1 LCKIRLTKD
10 DSNKNGL
17 SLMPTSV
24 QRNKMKKS
32 LSNDLPST
40 NTTIL
45 ALEAS
50 ASQLSIA
57 LMRDGCLLATR
68 QHLAAHGHAVGIVP
82 LTIETLHEAGETFDA
97 ITHVATGCGPG
108 SFTGIR
114 VTLAAAKGFCMAY
127 QAVGVGISGLQ
138 ALAGAASDAAPH
150 VTSACLTLADTRRG
164 TLYAQI
170 FDGDAQPASHI
181 FESSVTNLPRL
192 IDGDL
197 LASGLR
203 IVGAERAAVAD
214 SLNTAGVSTTLPP
227 VEDMPTASMIAH
239 LAAAQIKRGETT
251 PLEPLYLADPRLGPQ
266 KKSG

>member
-1 LCKIRLTKD
+1 
-10 DSNKNGL
+10 
-17 SLMPTSV
+17 
-24 QRNKMKKS
+24 MKKS
-32 LSNDLPST
+32 LSADLPST
-40 NTTIL
+40 NATIL

-57 LMRDGCLLATR
+57 LMRDGHLLATR

-97 ITHVATGCGPG
+97 ITHVAAGCGPG

-114 VTLAAAKGFCMAY
+114 VTLAAAKGFCIAH
-127 QAVGVGISGLQ
+127 QAVGVGISGLH
-138 ALAGAASDAAPH
+138 ALAGAASHADPH
-150 VTSACLTLADTRRG
+150 ATSACLTLADTRRG

-170 FDGDAQPASHI
+170 FDGDAQPLGDI
-181 FESSVTNLPRL
+181 FESSVANLPRL

-197 LASGLR
+197 LASGLTISGLR
-203 IVGAERAAVAD
+203 IIGAERAAVAD
-214 SLNTAGVSTTLPP
+214 ALTTAGVSTTLPP

-239 LAAAQIKRGETT
+239 LAAAQIKRGEIT

>member
-1 LCKIRLTKD
+1 
-10 DSNKNGL
+10 
-17 SLMPTSV
+17 
-24 QRNKMKKS
+24 MKKS
-32 LSNDLPST
+32 LFADLPSASA
-40 NTTIL
+40 TIL

-57 LMRDGCLLATR
+57 VMRDGHLLATR
-68 QHLAAHGHAVGIVP
+68 QQLAAHGHAVGIVP

-97 ITHVATGCGPG
+97 ITHVAAGCGPG

-138 ALAGAASDAAPH
+138 ALAGAASHAEPH
-150 VTSACLTLADTRRG
+150 ATSACLTLADTRRG

-170 FDGDAQPASHI
+170 FDGDAKPVGDI
-181 FESSVTNLPRL
+181 FESSVANVPRL

-214 SLNTAGVSTTLPP
+214 ALNTAGVTTSFLP
-227 VEDMPTASMIAH
+227 VEDMPTASMIAQ
-239 LAAAQIKRGETT
+239 LAAAQIRRGETT

>member
-1 LCKIRLTKD
+1 
-10 DSNKNGL
+10 
-17 SLMPTSV
+17 
-24 QRNKMKKS
+24 MKKS
-32 LSNDLPST
+32 LSADLPST
-40 NTTIL
+40 SATIL

-57 LMRDGCLLATR
+57 LMRDGHLLATR

-97 ITHVATGCGPG
+97 ITHVAAGCGPG

-114 VTLAAAKGFCMAY
+114 VTLAAAKGFCMAH

-138 ALAGAASDAAPH
+138 ALAGAASHADPH
-150 VTSACLTLADTRRG
+150 ATSACLTLADTRRG

-170 FDGDAQPASHI
+170 FDGDAQPLGDI
-181 FESSVTNLPRL
+181 FESSVANLPRL

-197 LASGLR
+197 SASGLTISGLR

-214 SLNTAGVSTTLPP
+214 ALNTAGVSTTLPP

-239 LAAAQIKRGETT
+239 LAAAQIKRGEIT

>member
-1 LCKIRLTKD
+1 
-10 DSNKNGL
+10 
-17 SLMPTSV
+17 
-24 QRNKMKKS
+24 MKKS
-32 LSNDLPST
+32 LFADLAST
-40 NTTIL
+40 SVTIL

-57 LMRDGCLLATR
+57 VMRDGHLLATR

-97 ITHVATGCGPG
+97 ITHVAAGCGPG

-114 VTLAAAKGFCMAY
+114 VTLAAAKGFCMAH

-138 ALAGAASDAAPH
+138 ALAGAASHAEPH
-150 VTSACLTLADTRRG
+150 ATSACLKSACLTLADTRRG

-170 FDGDAQPASHI
+170 FDGDAQPVGDI
-181 FESSVTNLPRL
+181 FESSVANVPRL

-197 LASGLR
+197 LAFGLR
-203 IVGAERAAVAD
+203 IVGAERTAVAD
-214 SLNTAGVSTTLPP
+214 ALNTAGVTTTFPP
-227 VEDMPTASMIAH
+227 VEDMPTASMIAQ
-239 LAAAQIKRGETT
+239 LAAAQIRRGEMT
-251 PLEPLYLADPRLGPQ
+251 PLEPLYLADPRLGPK

>member
-1 LCKIRLTKD
+1 
-10 DSNKNGL
+10 
-17 SLMPTSV
+17 
-24 QRNKMKKS
+24 MKKS
-32 LSNDLPST
+32 LSADLPST
-40 NTTIL
+40 SATIL

-57 LMRDGCLLATR
+57 LMRDGHLLATR

-97 ITHVATGCGPG
+97 ITHVAAGCGPG

-114 VTLAAAKGFCMAY
+114 VTLAAAKGFCMAH

-138 ALAGAASDAAPH
+138 ALAGAASDAEPH
-150 VTSACLTLADTRRG
+150 ATSACLTLADTRRG

-170 FDGDAQPASHI
+170 FDGDAQPLGDI
-181 FESSVTNLPRL
+181 FESSVANVPRL

-197 LASGLR
+197 LASGLTISGLR

-214 SLNTAGVSTTLPP
+214 ALNTAGVSTTLPP

-239 LAAAQIKRGETT
+239 LAAAQIKRGEIT

>member
-1 LCKIRLTKD
+1 
-10 DSNKNGL
+10 
-17 SLMPTSV
+17 
-24 QRNKMKKS
+24 MKKS
-32 LSNDLPST
+32 LFADLPST
-40 NTTIL
+40 SATIL

-57 LMRDGCLLATR
+57 VMRDGHLLATR

-97 ITHVATGCGPG
+97 ITHVAAGCGPG

-114 VTLAAAKGFCMAY
+114 VTLAAAKGFCMAH

-138 ALAGAASDAAPH
+138 ALAGAASHAEPH
-150 VTSACLTLADTRRG
+150 ATSACLTLADTRRG

-170 FDGDAQPASHI
+170 FDGDAQPVGDI
-181 FESSVTNLPRL
+181 FESSVANVPRL

-197 LASGLR
+197 LASGLTIADQPIASLR

-214 SLNTAGVSTTLPP
+214 ALNTAGVTTSFPP
-227 VEDMPTASMIAH
+227 VEDMPTASMIAQ
-239 LAAAQIKRGETT
+239 LAAAQIRRGEMT

>member
-1 LCKIRLTKD
+1 
-10 DSNKNGL
+10 
-17 SLMPTSV
+17 
-24 QRNKMKKS
+24 MKKS
-32 LSNDLPST
+32 LSADLPST
-40 NTTIL
+40 SATIL

-57 LMRDGCLLATR
+57 LMRDGHLLATR

-97 ITHVATGCGPG
+97 ITHVAAGCGPG

-114 VTLAAAKGFCMAY
+114 VTLAAAKGFCMAH

-138 ALAGAASDAAPH
+138 ALAGAASDAEPH
-150 VTSACLTLADTRRG
+150 ATSACLTSACLTLADTRRG

-170 FDGDAQPASHI
+170 FDGDAQPLGDI
-181 FESSVTNLPRL
+181 FESSVANLPRL
-192 IDGDL
+192 IGADL
-197 LASGLR
+197 SVSGLR
-203 IVGAERAAVAD
+203 IIGAERAAVAD
-214 SLNTAGVSTTLPP
+214 ALTTAGVSTTLPP

-239 LAAAQIKRGETT
+239 LAAAQIKRGEIT

>member
-1 LCKIRLTKD
+1 
-10 DSNKNGL
+10 
-17 SLMPTSV
+17 
-24 QRNKMKKS
+24 MKKS
-32 LSNDLPST
+32 PTADLTST
-40 NTTIL
+40 SATIL

-57 LMRDGCLLATR
+57 VMRDGHLLATC
-68 QHLAAHGHAVGIVP
+68 QHLATHGHAIGIVP

-97 ITHVATGCGPG
+97 ITHVAAGCGPG

-114 VTLAAAKGFCMAY
+114 VTLAAAKGFCMAH

-138 ALAGAASDAAPH
+138 ALAGAASHADPH
-150 VTSACLTLADTRRG
+150 ATSACLTLADTRRG

-170 FDGDAQPASHI
+170 FDGDAQPLGDI
-181 FESSVTNLPRL
+181 FELSVANLPRL
-192 IDGDL
+192 IDVDL
-197 LASGLR
+197 SASGLSIANLR
-203 IVGAERAAVAD
+203 IVGVERAAVAD
-214 SLNTAGVSTTLPP
+214 ALNTAGVSTTLPP

-239 LAAAQIKRGETT
+239 LAAAQIKRGEIT

>member
-1 LCKIRLTKD
+1 
-10 DSNKNGL
+10 
-17 SLMPTSV
+17 
-24 QRNKMKKS
+24 MKKS
-32 LSNDLPST
+32 LSADLPST
-40 NTTIL
+40 SATIL

-57 LMRDGCLLATR
+57 LMRDGHLLAKR

-97 ITHVATGCGPG
+97 ITHVAAGCGPG

-114 VTLAAAKGFCMAY
+114 VTLAAAKGFCIAH

-138 ALAGAASDAAPH
+138 ALAGAASHAEPH
-150 VTSACLTLADTRRG
+150 ATSACLTLADTRRG

-170 FDGDAQPASHI
+170 FDGDAQPLGDI
-181 FESSVTNLPRL
+181 FESSVANLLRL

-197 LASGLR
+197 LASGLTISGLR

-214 SLNTAGVSTTLPP
+214 ALTTAGVSTTLPP

-239 LAAAQIKRGETT
+239 LAAAQIKRGEIT

>member
-1 LCKIRLTKD
+1 
-10 DSNKNGL
+10 
-17 SLMPTSV
+17 
-24 QRNKMKKS
+24 MKKS
-32 LSNDLPST
+32 LSADLPST
-40 NTTIL
+40 SATIL

-57 LMRDGCLLATR
+57 LMRDGHLLATR

-97 ITHVATGCGPG
+97 ITHVAAGCGPG

-114 VTLAAAKGFCMAY
+114 VTLAAAKGFCMALE
-127 QAVGVGISGLQ
+127 AVGVGISGLQ
-138 ALAGAASDAAPH
+138 ALAGAASHADPH
-150 VTSACLTLADTRRG
+150 ADPHATSACLTLADTRRG

-170 FDGDAQPASHI
+170 FDGDAQPLGDI
-181 FESSVTNLPRL
+181 FESSVANLPRL
-192 IDGDL
+192 IGADL
-197 LASGLR
+197 SVSGLR
-203 IVGAERAAVAD
+203 IIGTERATVAD
-214 SLNTAGVSTTLPP
+214 ALTTAGVSTTLPP

-239 LAAAQIKRGETT
+239 LAAAQIKRGEIT

>member
-1 LCKIRLTKD
+1 
-10 DSNKNGL
+10 
-17 SLMPTSV
+17 
-24 QRNKMKKS
+24 MKKS
-32 LSNDLPST
+32 LFVDLPST
-40 NTTIL
+40 NATIL

-57 LMRDGCLLATR
+57 LMRDGHLLATR

-97 ITHVATGCGPG
+97 ITHVAAGCGPG

-114 VTLAAAKGFCMAY
+114 VTLAAAKGFCMAH

-138 ALAGAASDAAPH
+138 ALAGAASHADPYA
-150 VTSACLTLADTRRG
+150 TSACLTLADTRRG

-170 FDGDAQPASHI
+170 FDGDAQPLGDI

-192 IDGDL
+192 IDGDS
-197 LASGLR
+197 LASGPTMSGLR

-214 SLNTAGVSTTLPP
+214 ALNTAGVSTTLPP
-227 VEDMPTASMIAH
+227 VEDMPTASMIAQ
-239 LAAAQIKRGETT
+239 LAAAQIKRGEVT

>member
-1 LCKIRLTKD
+1 
-10 DSNKNGL
+10 
-17 SLMPTSV
+17 
-24 QRNKMKKS
+24 MKKS
-32 LSNDLPST
+32 LSADLPST
-40 NTTIL
+40 NATIL

-57 LMRDGCLLATR
+57 LMRDGHLLATR

-82 LTIETLHEAGETFDA
+82 LSIETLHEAGETFDV
-97 ITHVATGCGPG
+97 ITHVAAGCGPG

-114 VTLAAAKGFCMAY
+114 VTLAAAKGCCIAH
-127 QAVGVGISGLQ
+127 QAVGVGISGVQ
-138 ALAGAASDAAPH
+138 ALAGAASHADPH
-150 VTSACLTLADTRRG
+150 ATSACLTLADTRRG

-170 FDGDAQPASHI
+170 FDGDAQPLGDI

-197 LASGLR
+197 LASGLTISGLR

-214 SLNTAGVSTTLPP
+214 ALNTAGVSTTLPP
-227 VEDMPTASMIAH
+227 VEDMPTASMIAQ
-239 LAAAQIKRGETT
+239 LAAAQIKRSEIT

-266 KKSG
+266 EKSGL

>member
-1 LCKIRLTKD
+1 
-10 DSNKNGL
+10 
-17 SLMPTSV
+17 
-24 QRNKMKKS
+24 MKKS
-32 LSNDLPST
+32 LSADLPST
-40 NTTIL
+40 NATIL

-57 LMRDGCLLATR
+57 LMRDGHLLTTR

-97 ITHVATGCGPG
+97 ITHVAAGCGPG

-114 VTLAAAKGFCMAY
+114 VTLAAAKGFCMAL

-138 ALAGAASDAAPH
+138 ALAGAASHADPH
-150 VTSACLTLADTRRG
+150 ATSACLTLADTRRG

-170 FDGDAQPASHI
+170 FDGDAQPAGDI
-181 FESSVTNLPRL
+181 FESSVANLPRL
-192 IDGDL
+192 IDDDL
-197 LASGLR
+197 LASGLTISGLR
-203 IVGAERAAVAD
+203 IIGAERATVAD
-214 SLNTAGVSTTLPP
+214 ALTTAGVSTTLPP

-239 LAAAQIKRGETT
+239 LAAAQIKRGEIT